1 MYRETELTSATNTKD
16 LLNKLAMDKLRLS
29 DSEKK

>member
-1 MYRETELTSATNTKD
+1 MYRETEPNSGTNTKD
-16 LLNKLAMDKLRLS
+16 LLNKLALDKLRLS